1 MTLLFGY
8 QNCSFSWPGSAPG
21 DLFERTRAAAQRA
34 EAAGFSSFWLMDH
47 LVQIPLFGTLD
58 EPLLE
63 AWTTLAG
70 LAAVTSRIRLGT
82 LVTATS
88 YRNPALLAKMAATVD
103 VISGGRVI
111 LGIGAGW
118 FRTEYAQYG
127 FTFPE
132 KPSTRIAQLNEA
144 VQVIKT
150 LWTQPRARFE
160 GKYFQVQ
167 DAILE
172 PKPLQK
178 PHPPILIG
186 GGGEKLTLR
195 VAARHANA
203 VNWFGNPA
211 VIHHK
216 RAVLAR
222 HCAAVGRDVDEIT
235 ITSLEDVIVARQEA
249 GVRHKRG
256 QYHLGDRASLI
267 GTVTQI
273 IDQIAEL
280 HAAGVRH
287 LIVNIPHNDPETFDL
302 LASDVLPAFR

>member
-8 QNCSFSWPGSAPG
+8 QNCSFTWPGGVPG

-34 EAAGFSSFWLMDH
+34 EAAGFTSFWLMDH
-47 LVQIPLFGTLD
+47 LVQIPLFGSLD

-63 AWTTLAG
+63 AWTTLAA

-82 LVTATS
+82 LVTAAS

-127 FTFPE
+127 FEFAD
-132 KPSTRIAQLNEA
+132 KPSTRIGQLHEA
-144 VQVIKT
+144 VQVIKA
-150 LWTQPRARFE
+150 LWTQPRANFQ

-167 DAILE
+167 DAVLE

-195 VAARHANA
+195 VAARHADA
-203 VNWFGNPA
+203 VNWFGDPA
-211 VIHHK
+211 MIRHK

-222 HCAAVGRDVDEIT
+222 HCAAVGRDANEIT
-235 ITSLEDVIVARQEA
+235 VTCLQAVIVARQEA
-249 GVRHKRG
+249 GVRHKRN
-256 QYHLGDRASLI
+256 QHHLGDRAALI
-267 GTVTQI
+267 GTVPQV
-273 IDQIAEL
+273 IDQIAGL
-280 HAAGVRH
+280 QAAGVQH
-287 LIVNIPHNDPETFDL
+287 LIVNLPRNDPEVFEL
-302 LASDVLPAFR
+302 LVTEVLPAFR